1 MTSELLK
8 YLNEQ
13 LGVCD
18 IEKLKSAKN
27 IKWRFLSKNVFVYC
41 DILSNTENLLCSPL
55 CDSNKI
61 QTHNHLVH
69 KQTLNHLAKLAKW
82 LSCVASTC
90 LCEAFDYKLFSCYY
104 EFHSESTLYSCLNAK
119 KLLTWNGC
127 HIWSLSDSN
136 RIQIHKALSS

>member
-1 MTSELLK
+1 MCVTFIVNFNLQKDKFFVLENFISFLK
-8 YLNEQ
+8 IYYF
-13 LGVCD
+13 CT
-18 IEKLKSAKN
+18 
-27 IKWRFLSKNVFVYC
+27 Y
-41 DILSNTENLLCSPL
+41 NLLTDC
-55 CDSNKI
+55 NWA
-61 QTHNHLVH
+61 QTHKHLVH